1 MVNEWLGPR
10 LPSVWS
16 LSKLSTKSSTDKG
29 QHLEINKKQRI
40 LNFWCKYQGLL
51 NVYVYGNMATK
62 RQANSDGHS
71 NQILVNS

>member
-10 LPSVWS
+10 LPSGWS
-16 LSKLSTKSSTDKG
+16 LSKLLTKSSTDKG
-29 QHLEINKKQRI
+29 QNLEIKKQQRI
-40 LNFWCKYQGLL
+40 LDFWCKYQGLL

-62 RQANSDGHS
+62 RQANSDGHW